1 MKNFYDQQGIN
12 TNINFVLEF
21 EPITNN
27 GEPTIEII
35 LNNEKIY
42 GKYPLT
48 SFRRIYTRLKLMD
61 SIKLEI
67 LMSDKEYDAEKETA
81 IIIKTLK
88 IDGIEIIPQYNHLI
102 DYQNDHNINTKTN
115 YLGYNGKWTLDI
127 DRPFYQWYHQISGQ
141 GWLLTP

>member
-1 MKNFYDQQGIN
+1 
-12 TNINFVLEF
+12 
-21 EPITNN
+21 
-27 GEPTIEII
+27 
-35 LNNEKIY
+35 
-42 GKYPLT
+42 
-48 SFRRIYTRLKLMD
+48 MD